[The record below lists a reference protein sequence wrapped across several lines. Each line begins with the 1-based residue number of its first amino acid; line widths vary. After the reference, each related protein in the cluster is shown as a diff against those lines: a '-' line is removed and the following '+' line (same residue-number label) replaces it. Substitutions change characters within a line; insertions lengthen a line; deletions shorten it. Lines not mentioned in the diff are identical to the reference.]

1 MCESREYLV
10 SAAWITSG
18 ILTIIQVFR
27 AKIIGTGYYL
37 GTGLISVMGTSFTFL
52 PIAREMV
59 IRAIT
64 DAQAEGK
71 CDCTPGTDAVTG
83 EATCGFPF
91 DCKGY
96 GMEGYGRFLG
106 TAMVA
111 AFLEVVIALMPAKMR
126 QKLFPPVVTG
136 TAVMLIGASLITAGI
151 KPASSAAAC
160 SAPRT
165 TSAPSRR
172 RCRRAAAL
180 QRERQRHDSRSG
192 LRSTSASRSA

>member
-1 MCESREYLV
+1 MLIAGDACFLWQQDSEMCDSREYLV

-71 CDCTPGTDAVTG
+71 CDCTPGTDAETG
-83 EATCGFPF
+83 AATCGYPF

-96 GMEGYGRFLG
+96 GKEGYGKFLG

-111 AFLEVVIALMPAKMR
+111 AFLEVVIALMPAKLR

-136 TAVMLIGASLITAGI
+136 MLLCAEAKISRRAPPDSPVDFHTGA
-151 KPASSAAAC
+151 
-160 SAPRT
+160 
-165 TSAPSRR
+165 APSTTRARTRTGRR
-172 RCRRAAAL
+172 R
-180 QRERQRHDSRSG
+180 SS
-192 LRSTSASRSA
+192 S